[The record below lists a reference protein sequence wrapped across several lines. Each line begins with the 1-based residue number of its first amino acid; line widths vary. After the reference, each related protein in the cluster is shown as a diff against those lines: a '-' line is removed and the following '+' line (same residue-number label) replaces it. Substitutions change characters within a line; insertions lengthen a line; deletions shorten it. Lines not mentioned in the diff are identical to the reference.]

1 MSYFKLALRLLWR
14 DARSGELTILL
25 MALIIAVTS
34 STAISLFSDRLQGTM
49 NQQAADFMAADLLI
63 TSPTKVANAWLEKAQ
78 QLNLKAANGAEFST
92 MLIENDQLLLSSLK
106 AVSQHYPLRGYL
118 KTRQADYQD
127 EQKVYSGPK
136 VGKVWV
142 DQRVLTSLNL
152 SIGEPLQVGELS
164 LTISRILSYEPDKS
178 GTFYSLSPRVMIHTD
193 DLVKTAILQAGSRVQ
208 YLFQFSGE
216 EAAIKQFSAWL
227 DGKLSPSQRLLDVH
241 DNRPEIGAA
250 LERAERYLG
259 LSSILVILIAGVAI
273 AMAARRYTERHFNA
287 TAILRCLGC
296 QQNQVLSLYGIQILV
311 VGLVGSSI
319 GCLLGWFAQYGL
331 FYLLADLLPSTIASA
346 SLLALIIGFITGLVT
361 LLGFALPPLLRLKK
375 VSPLRVLR
383 RELEPLSSSAWL
395 VYGLAASIIAGMVW
409 YFTQDL
415 ILSLIIIGVGFVTLS
430 VLAGL
435 IIVIL
440 IAVKR
445 FLPRLNLSWRLG
457 VQELVREPKANVGQI
472 LAFSITLLA
481 MLLSFTVR
489 NDLLKDWQN
498 QLPVNAANYFAINIF
513 PEQVADLRLLF
524 KQKDIPTGEFYPVV
538 RGRLIS
544 VNDQLAKQIVTKD
557 SVGERSIQRDL
568 SLTWSSRLPE
578 GNEIIAGNWQAVQ
591 SSHQVSIEQELAES
605 LNASVGDKLGFTI
618 RQKDFTAVISSIR
631 KVQWDNMKPN
641 FYLIFSSGTLDSYP
655 STFITSFYLSEK
667 NKPALNQ
674 LLKEYPSMTVLE
686 VEMLLKQFEK
696 ILAQLTQAIDYL
708 LLFALLAGIS
718 VLFASIYA
726 SLDARVH
733 TGALLRTLGANR
745 KLLKKSQFIEF
756 ATLGFIASLLAIIAK
771 ELISYFL
778 YQHVFHL
785 SYQAN
790 YWVWLVMPVMVS
802 ISLGFAGMRGL
813 KRVITSSPVQVL
825 RDL

>member
-1 MSYFKLALRLLWR
+1 MTYFKLALRLLWR

-25 MALIIAVTS
+25 LALVIAVTS

-63 TSPTKVANAWLEKAQ
+63 TGPTKISHDWLEKAR

-92 MLIENDQLLLSSLK
+92 VLIENEQLLLSSLK

-127 EQKVYSGPK
+127 EQRVYSGPV
-136 VGKVWV
+136 VGEVWV
-142 DQRVLTSLNL
+142 DQRVLTSLGVN
-152 SIGEPLQVGELS
+152 IGEPLQVGELS

-178 GTFYSLSPRVMIHTD
+178 GTFYSLSPRVMMHID
-193 DLVKTAILQAGSRVQ
+193 DLAKTAILQAGSRVQ

-216 EAAIKQFSAWL
+216 EADIKQFTAWL
-227 DGKLSPSQRLLDVH
+227 DGKLSASQRLLDVH

-346 SLLALIIGFITGLVT
+346 SLLALVIGFITGLVT

-395 VYGLAASIIAGMVW
+395 VYGLAASIVAGMVW

-415 ILSLIIIGVGFVTLS
+415 KLSLIIIGVGFVTLG

-435 IIVIL
+435 IVL
-440 IAVKR
+440 VLLAVKT
-445 FLPRLNLSWRLG
+445 FLPKLTLSWRLG
-457 VQELVREPKANVGQI
+457 IQELVREPKANIGQI

-498 QLPVNAANYFAINIF
+498 QLPANAANYFAINIF
-513 PEQVADLRLLF
+513 PDQVADLKLLF
-524 KQKDIPTGEFYPVV
+524 KQKSIPTGEFYPVV

-544 VNDQLAKQIVTKD
+544 VNNQLAKEIVAKD

-568 SLTWSSRLPE
+568 SLTWSSNLPE
-578 GNEIIAGNWQAVQ
+578 GNEIIAGSWQLEQA
-591 SSHQVSIEQELAES
+591 SYQVSIEQELAES
-605 LNASVGDKLGFTI
+605 LHAKVGDKLGFTI

-641 FYLIFSSGTLDSYP
+641 FYLIFSPGTLDSYP
-655 STFITSFYLSEK
+655 STLITSFYLSKE

-674 LLKEYPSMTVLE
+674 LVKQYPSMTVLE

-696 ILAQLTQAIDYL
+696 ILTQLSQAIDYL

-718 VLFASIYA
+718 VLFASIY
-726 SLDARVH
+726 STLDSRMYS
-733 TGALLRTLGANR
+733 GALLRTLGSSR

-756 ATLGFIASLLAIIAK
+756 ATLGLIASLLAIIAK
-771 ELISYFL
+771 EFVSYFL
-778 YQHVFHL
+778 YQQVLHMP
-785 SYQAN
+785 YQVN
-790 YWVWLVMPVMVS
+790 YWVWVVMPTTVS
-802 ISLGFAGMRGL
+802 ICLGFAGMFGL
-813 KRVITSSPVQVL
+813 RRVLTSSPVQVL
-825 RDL
+825 RNL